1 MTDDLKHVPDQL
13 AIIIRLLAIIAS
25 AQEPTLRGKCA
36 VLARA
41 GLKPSGIAETLA
53 TTANTV
59 RVELSR
65 QRKMTRKEQK

>member
-1 MTDDLKHVPDQL
+1 MTGDLKHVSDQL
-13 AIIIRLLAIIAS
+13 EVVIRLLAIAAS
-25 AQEPTLRGKCA
+25 AHEATLRGKCR

-41 GLKPSGIAETLA
+41 GLKPSSIAEMLG

-65 QRKMTRKEQK
+65 QRKRPGKEQK

>member
-1 MTDDLKHVPDQL
+1 MTRDPEQTAHQL
-13 AIIIRLLAIIAS
+13 DVIVRLLAIVAS
-25 AQEPTLRGKCA
+25 EKGKTLRDRCA

-41 GLKPSGIAETLA
+41 GLTPSLIAKILG

-65 QRKMTRKEQK
+65 QRKKPGRRGA

>member
-1 MTDDLKHVPDQL
+1 MTEDLKHLSDQL
-13 AIIIRLLAIIAS
+13 TIVIRLLAIVAS
-25 AQEPTLRGKCA
+25 AQEPSLREKSR

-41 GLKPSGIAETLA
+41 GLKPSDIAETLG

-65 QRKMTRKEQK
+65 QRKKPRKGQR

>member
-1 MTDDLKHVPDQL
+1 VTEDLKQVSDQL
-13 AIIIRLLAIIAS
+13 AVVIRLLAVLAS
-25 AQEPTLRGKCA
+25 AGESSLRDKSK

-41 GLKPSGIAETLA
+41 GLKPSDIAEVLG

-65 QRKMTRKEQK
+65 QRKESRRGKQ